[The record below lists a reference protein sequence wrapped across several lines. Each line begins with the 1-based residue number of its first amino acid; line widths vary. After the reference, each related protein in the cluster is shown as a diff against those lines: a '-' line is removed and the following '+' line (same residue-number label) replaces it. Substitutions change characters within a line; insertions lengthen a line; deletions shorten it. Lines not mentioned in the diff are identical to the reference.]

1 MIISHK
7 YKFIFTHI
15 PKCGGVS
22 IYNIFNTPRRNQ
34 THLMIRDQPVSLQKQ
49 VKKYFNF
56 CFVRNPWSRF
66 LSAYS
71 YLRRGGRGSRG
82 DLQGAKIINQ
92 FENLKEFSY
101 NFDKIKNDFV
111 DKHFYEQVYWI
122 DDKVDFIGRFE
133 NLQQDFD
140 IICDKIGIP
149 HQQLPHTNK
158 TKHKHYTEYYD
169 DETREIVAEKY
180 AKDIEMFGYEFGE

>member
-22 IYNIFNTPRRNQ
+22 IYNIFNTSRRKQN
-34 THLMIRDQPVSLQKQ
+34 HAMIRNQPVSLQKQ

-71 YLRRGGRGSRG
+71 YLRRGGRGSRR
-82 DLQGAKIINQ
+82 DLQDAKIINE

-101 NFDKIKNDFV
+101 NFDKIKNDFS

-133 NLQQDFD
+133 NLQGDFNVV
-140 IICDKIGIP
+140 CDKIGIP
-149 HQQLPHTNK
+149 QQQLPHANK
-158 TKHKHYTEYYD
+158 SKHKHYTEYYD
-169 DETREIVAEKY
+169 EETKQIVAEKY
-180 AKDIEMFGYEFGE
+180 AKDIEAFGYEFGE